1 VTESDQPTPLT
12 VDRTT
17 VILDILEACPDAAEL
32 LAARFGGD
40 CASCVA
46 AETETLD
53 VAARM
58 HGLDIDALIGDV
70 QKAVL
75 ERGGAPTASE
85 GEQTTDHP
93 ATEPGTGKGATME
106 EKVREALEEIRPHLQ
121 ADGGDVELVAV
132 EEGEVRVRLKGACS
146 GCPMAQMTLKQGIER
161 TLKEKVP
168 GVTAVTAVR

>member
-1 VTESDQPTPLT
+1 VTKGDRPAPLQ

-46 AETETLD
+46 AETETLEE
-53 VAARM
+53 AARM
-58 HGLDIDALIGDV
+58 HGLDIETVIGDV
-70 QKAVL
+70 QEAVL
-75 ERGGAPTASE
+75 ERGGATTAPE
-85 GEQTTDHP
+85 GEPTTDRP
-93 ATEPGTGKGATME
+93 AAEPGPGKGATME
-106 EKVREALEEIRPHLQ
+106 EQIREALEEIRPHLQ

-132 EEGEVRVRLKGACS
+132 AEGEVRVRLKGACG

-161 TLKEKVP
+161 KLKEKVP